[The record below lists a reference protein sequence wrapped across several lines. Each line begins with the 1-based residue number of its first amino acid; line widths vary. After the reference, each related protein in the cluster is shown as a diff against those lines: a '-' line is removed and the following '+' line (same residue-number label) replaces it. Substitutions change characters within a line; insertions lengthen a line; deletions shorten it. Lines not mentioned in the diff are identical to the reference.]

1 MKGTTGPLLDVF
13 DLLLLDLDGVLYVG
27 DQPVAG
33 AASALEAVRD
43 RGVGVAFVTNNAAR
57 TPDTVAEQ
65 LRGMGV
71 AADGAD
77 VVTSAMAAARL
88 LADDLEPGAAVLVVG
103 GIGVRQALLDV
114 GLRPVNAAGDDPV
127 AVVQGW
133 AAEVGWPMF
142 AEATVAVRAGAR
154 WVATNLDATL
164 PSPRGPLPGN
174 GSMVAALATALG
186 RSPEAVGK
194 PEPALFQTARRL
206 VTGDHPLVVGDRL
219 DTDIA
224 GARAAGI
231 PGLLVLTGV
240 SSSLDL
246 LRAEPACRPD
256 YVGRDL
262 HALLS
267 IHLAVEVDATG
278 TRASCGE
285 WVLRRS
291 GHDVEIASRGE
302 AAGDSDGLDGLR
314 ALSALAWA
322 TEPALSED
330 ALVAALN
337 TLDLD

>member
-1 MKGTTGPLLDVF
+1 MRGTAGSLLDDY

-27 DQPVAG
+27 DQPVGG

-43 RGVGVAFVTNNAAR
+43 RGVPVAFVTNNAAR
-57 TPDTVAEQ
+57 TPGTVAQQ
-65 LRGMGV
+65 LREMGV
-71 AADGAD
+71 RAADEE
-77 VVTSAMAAARL
+77 VVTSAMAAAQR

-114 GLRPVNAAGDDPV
+114 GLRPVSAAEDNPV

-133 AAEVGWPMF
+133 SAEVGWPMF

-194 PEPALFQTARRL
+194 PEPALFRTALRL
-206 VTGDHPLVVGDRL
+206 AAGDRPLVVGDRL

-224 GARAAGI
+224 GARAAGL
-231 PGLLVLTGV
+231 PALLVLTGV
-240 SSSLDL
+240 ASPIDL
-246 LRAEPACRPD
+246 LRADPAFRPD
-256 YVGRDL
+256 YVGADL
-262 HALLS
+262 SALLS
-267 IHLAVEVDATG
+267 RHLAVEVEGEG
-278 TRASCGE
+278 TRASCGG

-291 GHDVEIASRGE
+291 GDQVDIEGRAEPADG
-302 AAGDSDGLDGLR
+302 SDGLNGLR
-314 ALSALAWA
+314 ALCGLAWSGTA
-322 TEPALSED
+322 VSEE
-330 ALVAALN
+330 ALVAILKD
-337 TLDLD
+337 LDLD